1 MPDPIDR
8 AEAGIDV
15 VGASAKDMGLN
26 QDHMF
31 DDGIEAVFVRNTSDL
46 WFRVDLLFH
55 EQHGEKRLMG
65 NQSSASAENERCQ
78 NAMGRRGFDS
88 RNNNHVMDLLVPS
101 HLVLVQPGESKRI
114 NLHYGGHENFEVI
127 ATAKCDTCA
136 MQMTMPAPSESMLA
150 NPSSA
155 YTALDSEAHS
165 AALLD
170 SSMLNAGEAGTEAGA
185 SNDEQLIHV
194 LEDVFLEE
202 MD

>member
-1 MPDPIDR
+1 MDIT
-8 AEAGIDV
+8 AA
-15 VGASAKDMGLN
+15 ASG
-26 QDHMF
+26 
-31 DDGIEAVFVRNTSDL
+31 
-46 WFRVDLLFH
+46 
-55 EQHGEKRLMG
+55 
-65 NQSSASAENERCQ
+65 
-78 NAMGRRGFDS
+78 
-88 RNNNHVMDLLVPS
+88 
-101 HLVLVQPGESKRI
+101 
-114 NLHYGGHENFEVI
+114 
-127 ATAKCDTCA
+127 DTCA